1 MVCQH
6 TVNGSHH
13 PHSSHQS
20 QSRGVPAQYA
30 LTSLDWGIVTDT
42 AYDAL
47 RTYIES
53 TTEIPEA
60 LADARR
66 DAAEFGLTV
75 PDEMTG
81 QLLATLAAATGSPS
95 NSTGAVA
102 VTPAAGVVGLYILRG
117 LGDRGTLTC
126 IDPEV
131 EHQSQ
136 ARNVFRAAGYA
147 PSRVRFLPSRPL
159 DVMGRLAAGAYQLVY
174 AEVAPVE
181 MPAIL
186 QAAWP
191 LLTPGGTLV
200 LADALLD
207 ATLADESRRDR
218 DTSAARETDEMA
230 RSLEGAI
237 VTRLPLGAGLTLI
250 TRR

>member
-1 MVCQH
+1 M
-6 TVNGSHH
+6 
-13 PHSSHQS
+13 
-20 QSRGVPAQYA
+20 
-30 LTSLDWGIVTDT
+30 TDT

-60 LADARR
+60 LTDARR

-117 LGDRGTLTC
+117 LGDKGTLTC

-131 EHQSQ
+131 EHQAQ
-136 ARNVFRAAGYA
+136 ARNVFREAGYA

-174 AEVAPVE
+174 AQVAPME
-181 MPAIL
+181 LPAVI
-186 QAAWP
+186 QASWP

-218 DTSAARETDEMA
+218 DTNAAREAEKHL
-230 RSLEGAI
+230 LEREDAL
-237 VTRLPLGAGLTLI
+237 VTRLPIGAGAVALI
-250 TRR
+250 KK